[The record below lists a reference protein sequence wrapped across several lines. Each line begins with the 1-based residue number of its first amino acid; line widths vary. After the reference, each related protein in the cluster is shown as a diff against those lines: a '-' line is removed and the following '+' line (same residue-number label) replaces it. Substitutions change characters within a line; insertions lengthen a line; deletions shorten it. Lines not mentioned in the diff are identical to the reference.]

1 MSFFRNQEI
10 RKQIIISL
18 LLLIFTGGIGFYLFP
33 DNRAGIAY
41 AFWCCLA
48 MCLLWLIFTK
58 MRYSHLKN
66 LAADAD
72 RMLHGERNLNFTSY
86 QEGELAILANEVEKL
101 LWRLTEQSDNLL
113 KEKRYLSDSLADIS
127 HQLRTPLTSLHLL
140 LTRLQ
145 EAEDEREK
153 RRLAYEGAQLLGRVD
168 WLVNALLKISKID
181 AGTAVFAKERV
192 DAEALVEKALK
203 PLSIPMELREQAV
216 VREME
221 DRAGF
226 TGDAAWT
233 VEALGNLMADPG
245 LLGRCQTYAFT
256 VLGISQLFHAV
267 GMRDVETSLFRMNH
281 LGNKL
286 MLLAVVLGFLLQLLV
301 TEVPYFVG
309 VFGTCSLAFPEWLM
323 LLLLSAMPLLAHEIL
338 AWIKNLR

>member
-41 AFWCCLA
+41 TFCCCLA

-233 VEALGNLMADPG
+233 VEALGNILKNCMEHTGQGGTLWIRASENYLYTEFQIEDNGSGIDPEDLPHLFERFYKGKNASDSSVGIG
-245 LLGRCQTYAFT
+245 LALSRMIVCAQNGTLKAENRAEGGARFT
-256 VLGISQLFHAV
+256 
-267 GMRDVETSLFRMNH
+267 MRFYK
-281 LGNKL
+281 G
-286 MLLAVVLGFLLQLLV
+286 VV
-301 TEVPYFVG
+301 
-309 VFGTCSLAFPEWLM
+309 
-323 LLLLSAMPLLAHEIL
+323 
-338 AWIKNLR
+338 

>member
-192 DAEALVEKALK
+192 DAEALGEKALK

-233 VEALGNLMADPG
+233 VEALGNILKNCMEHTGQGGTLWIRASENYLYTEFQIEDNGSGIDPEDLPHLFERFYKGKNASDSSVGIG
-245 LLGRCQTYAFT
+245 LALSRMIVCAQNGTLKAENRAEGGARFT
-256 VLGISQLFHAV
+256 
-267 GMRDVETSLFRMNH
+267 MRFYK
-281 LGNKL
+281 G
-286 MLLAVVLGFLLQLLV
+286 VV
-301 TEVPYFVG
+301 
-309 VFGTCSLAFPEWLM
+309 
-323 LLLLSAMPLLAHEIL
+323 
-338 AWIKNLR
+338 

>member
-221 DRAGF
+221 DGAGF

-233 VEALGNLMADPG
+233 GEALGNILKNCMEHTGQGGTLWIRASENYLYTEFQIEDNGSGIDPEDLPHLFERFYKGKNASDSSVGIG
-245 LLGRCQTYAFT
+245 LALSRMIVCAQNGTLKAENRAEGGARFT
-256 VLGISQLFHAV
+256 
-267 GMRDVETSLFRMNH
+267 MRFYK
-281 LGNKL
+281 G
-286 MLLAVVLGFLLQLLV
+286 VV
-301 TEVPYFVG
+301 
-309 VFGTCSLAFPEWLM
+309 
-323 LLLLSAMPLLAHEIL
+323 
-338 AWIKNLR
+338 

>member
-233 VEALGNLMADPG
+233 VEALGNILKNCMEHTGQGGTLWIRVSENYLYTEFQIEDNGSGIDPEDLPHLFERFYKGKNASDSSVGIG
-245 LLGRCQTYAFT
+245 LALSRMIVCAQNGTLKAENRAEGGARFT
-256 VLGISQLFHAV
+256 
-267 GMRDVETSLFRMNH
+267 MRFYK
-281 LGNKL
+281 G
-286 MLLAVVLGFLLQLLV
+286 VV
-301 TEVPYFVG
+301 
-309 VFGTCSLAFPEWLM
+309 
-323 LLLLSAMPLLAHEIL
+323 
-338 AWIKNLR
+338 

>member
-72 RMLHGERNLNFTSY
+72 RMLHGERNLNFTNY

-233 VEALGNLMADPG
+233 VEALGNILKNCMEHTGQGGTLWIRASENYLYTEFQIEDNGSGIDPEDLPHLFERFYKGKNASDSSVGIG
-245 LLGRCQTYAFT
+245 LALSRMIVCAQNGTLKAENRAEGGARFT
-256 VLGISQLFHAV
+256 
-267 GMRDVETSLFRMNH
+267 MRFYK
-281 LGNKL
+281 G
-286 MLLAVVLGFLLQLLV
+286 VV
-301 TEVPYFVG
+301 
-309 VFGTCSLAFPEWLM
+309 
-323 LLLLSAMPLLAHEIL
+323 
-338 AWIKNLR
+338 

>member
-192 DAEALVEKALK
+192 DAEALVEKALE

-233 VEALGNLMADPG
+233 VEALGNILKNCMEHTGQGGTLWIRASENYLYTEFQIEDNGSGIDPEDLPHLFERFYKGKNASDSSVGIG
-245 LLGRCQTYAFT
+245 LALSRMIVCAQNGTLKAENRAEGGARFT
-256 VLGISQLFHAV
+256 
-267 GMRDVETSLFRMNH
+267 MRFYK
-281 LGNKL
+281 G
-286 MLLAVVLGFLLQLLV
+286 VV
-301 TEVPYFVG
+301 
-309 VFGTCSLAFPEWLM
+309 
-323 LLLLSAMPLLAHEIL
+323 
-338 AWIKNLR
+338 

>member
-41 AFWCCLA
+41 ACWCCLA

-233 VEALGNLMADPG
+233 VEALGNILKNCMEHTGQGGTLWIRASENYLYTEFQIEDNGSGIDPEDLPHLFERFYKGKNASDSSVGIG
-245 LLGRCQTYAFT
+245 LALSRMIVCAQNGTLKAENRAEGGARFT
-256 VLGISQLFHAV
+256 
-267 GMRDVETSLFRMNH
+267 MRFYK
-281 LGNKL
+281 G
-286 MLLAVVLGFLLQLLV
+286 VV
-301 TEVPYFVG
+301 
-309 VFGTCSLAFPEWLM
+309 
-323 LLLLSAMPLLAHEIL
+323 
-338 AWIKNLR
+338 

>member
-221 DRAGF
+221 DGAGF

-233 VEALGNLMADPG
+233 VEALGNILKNCMEHTGQGGTLWIRASENYLYTEFQIEDNGSGIDPEDLPHLFERFYKGKNASDSSVGIG
-245 LLGRCQTYAFT
+245 LALSRMIVCAQNGTLKAENRAEGGARFT
-256 VLGISQLFHAV
+256 
-267 GMRDVETSLFRMNH
+267 MRFYK
-281 LGNKL
+281 G
-286 MLLAVVLGFLLQLLV
+286 VV
-301 TEVPYFVG
+301 
-309 VFGTCSLAFPEWLM
+309 
-323 LLLLSAMPLLAHEIL
+323 
-338 AWIKNLR
+338 

>member
-1 MSFFRNQEI
+1 MSFFRSQEI

-233 VEALGNLMADPG
+233 VEALGNILKNCMEHTGQGGTLWIRASENYLYTEFQIEDNGSGIDPEDLPHLFERFYKGKNASDSSVGIG
-245 LLGRCQTYAFT
+245 LALSRMIVCAQNGTLKAENRAEGGARFT
-256 VLGISQLFHAV
+256 
-267 GMRDVETSLFRMNH
+267 MRFYK
-281 LGNKL
+281 G
-286 MLLAVVLGFLLQLLV
+286 VV
-301 TEVPYFVG
+301 
-309 VFGTCSLAFPEWLM
+309 
-323 LLLLSAMPLLAHEIL
+323 
-338 AWIKNLR
+338 

>member
-233 VEALGNLMADPG
+233 VEALGNILKNCMEHTGQGGTLWIRASENYLYTEFQIEDNGSGIDSEDLPHLFERFYKGKNASDSSVGIG
-245 LLGRCQTYAFT
+245 LALSRMIVCAQNGTLKAENRAEGGARFT
-256 VLGISQLFHAV
+256 
-267 GMRDVETSLFRMNH
+267 MRFYK
-281 LGNKL
+281 G
-286 MLLAVVLGFLLQLLV
+286 VV
-301 TEVPYFVG
+301 
-309 VFGTCSLAFPEWLM
+309 
-323 LLLLSAMPLLAHEIL
+323 
-338 AWIKNLR
+338 

>member
-192 DAEALVEKALK
+192 DAEALVEKALE
-203 PLSIPMELREQAV
+203 PLSIPMELLEQAV

-233 VEALGNLMADPG
+233 VEALGNILKNCMEHTGQGGTLWIRASENYLYTEFQIEDNGSGIDPEDLPHLFERFYKGKNASDSSVGIG
-245 LLGRCQTYAFT
+245 LALSRMIVCAQNGTLKAENRAEGGARFT
-256 VLGISQLFHAV
+256 
-267 GMRDVETSLFRMNH
+267 MRFYK
-281 LGNKL
+281 G
-286 MLLAVVLGFLLQLLV
+286 VV
-301 TEVPYFVG
+301 
-309 VFGTCSLAFPEWLM
+309 
-323 LLLLSAMPLLAHEIL
+323 
-338 AWIKNLR
+338 

>member
-192 DAEALVEKALK
+192 DAEALVEKALE
-203 PLSIPMELREQAV
+203 PLSIPMELWEQAV

-233 VEALGNLMADPG
+233 VEALGNILKNCMEHTGQGGTLWIRASENYLYTEFQIEDNGSGIDPEDLPHLFERFYKGKNASDSSVGIG
-245 LLGRCQTYAFT
+245 LALSRMIVCAQNGTLKAENRAEGGARFT
-256 VLGISQLFHAV
+256 
-267 GMRDVETSLFRMNH
+267 MRFYK
-281 LGNKL
+281 G
-286 MLLAVVLGFLLQLLV
+286 VV
-301 TEVPYFVG
+301 
-309 VFGTCSLAFPEWLM
+309 
-323 LLLLSAMPLLAHEIL
+323 
-338 AWIKNLR
+338 

>member
-33 DNRAGIAY
+33 DNRAGIPY

-221 DRAGF
+221 DGAGF
-226 TGDAAWT
+226 TGDADLSM
-233 VEALGNLMADPG
+233 EALGNIFKNCMEHTGQGGTLWIRASENYLYTEFQIEDNGSGIDPEDLPHLFERFYKGKNASDSSVGIG
-245 LLGRCQTYAFT
+245 LALSRMIVCAQNGTLKAENRAEGGARFT
-256 VLGISQLFHAV
+256 
-267 GMRDVETSLFRMNH
+267 MRFYK
-281 LGNKL
+281 G
-286 MLLAVVLGFLLQLLV
+286 VV
-301 TEVPYFVG
+301 
-309 VFGTCSLAFPEWLM
+309 
-323 LLLLSAMPLLAHEIL
+323 
-338 AWIKNLR
+338 